1 MAHTSTNRS
10 RHFTWLELNKSNMLY
25 TKNMLKT
32 KTNKK
37 YARKKKNNERVS
49 SKPPVRTLQ
58 KPKQAKFGLN
68 KIKTAPELVTYL
80 RVYWYS
86 LQASSSKS
94 FMTENKE
101 NYRKLFWCTKY
112 SPSHLIFRHLC
123 LSHLAMKICRGPRD
137 WEPWVSLCARD
148 SSRKHWAR
156 SIQPKFRLVRP
167 GKEDHLKRWT
177 SFFETFPVGPNRS
190 IDFWTEISGNLNGS
204 RPLIAVH
211 KKFSLCCITQKQ

>member
-10 RHFTWLELNKSNMLY
+10 RHFTWLELNKSNILY

-80 RVYWYS
+80 RVY
-86 LQASSSKS
+86 
-94 FMTENKE
+94 
-101 NYRKLFWCTKY
+101 
-112 SPSHLIFRHLC
+112 
-123 LSHLAMKICRGPRD
+123 
-137 WEPWVSLCARD
+137 
-148 SSRKHWAR
+148 
-156 SIQPKFRLVRP
+156 
-167 GKEDHLKRWT
+167 
-177 SFFETFPVGPNRS
+177 
-190 IDFWTEISGNLNGS
+190 
-204 RPLIAVH
+204 
-211 KKFSLCCITQKQ
+211 

>member
-37 YARKKKNNERVS
+37 YARQKKERERERERVS

-58 KPKQAKFGLN
+58 KPKQATFGLN

-112 SPSHLIFRHLC
+112 YPNHLIFRHLC

-148 SSRKHWAR
+148 SSRKHWLR
-156 SIQPKFRLVRP
+156 STKSFRY
-167 GKEDHLKRWT
+167 
-177 SFFETFPVGPNRS
+177 
-190 IDFWTEISGNLNGS
+190 
-204 RPLIAVH
+204 AV
-211 KKFSLCCITQKQ
+211 

>member
-1 MAHTSTNRS
+1 M
-10 RHFTWLELNKSNMLY
+10 LE
-25 TKNMLKT
+25 
-32 KTNKK
+32 
-37 YARKKKNNERVS
+37 KKNNERVS

-112 SPSHLIFRHLC
+112 SPGHLIFRHLC
-123 LSHLAMKICRGPRD
+123 LSHLAMKIGRGPRD